1 MRAQALPDHS
11 YLWWDMRPHPRFGT
25 VEVRILDTQPSVA
38 DSGAL
43 AGIVQALV
51 RHYGRRYDRGERFA
65 NADRFVVGEN
75 RWLAARHGLHAH
87 LVDLHSD
94 GYVPARR
101 AVEALLDRIAD
112 DAIALGAAAA
122 LDRVAAID
130 AAGTSADRQLALHRD
145 GESLR
150 AIVQSL
156 VDETRS

>member
-1 MRAQALPDHS
+1 MHAQALPDHS

-25 VEVRILDTQPSVA
+25 VEVRILDTQPSAA
-38 DSGAL
+38 DSAAL

-87 LVDLHSD
+87 LVDLRSD
-94 GYVPARR
+94 AHVPARR

-112 DAIALGAAAA
+112 DAIALGAAGA